1 MGQPAYRFGN
11 LHPRAAGSV
20 NNLSHFDLGGRRPA
34 LAYAVM
40 PSLISQSFSS
50 SMFEYPL
57 VDRAVPAMCRERA
70 MARLRADWPSGK
82 APNHP
87 GALPD
92 LTQDAFK
99 GIIGPD
105 APAMFLEPAV
115 VPERAASKR
124 STPSSTLTRTT
135 RLGRL
140 LIRSSSIVM
149 TLPSGLASLSDMP
162 APVCAVLLGLATSSS
177 ARFGAASPGM
187 PIRFRRDA

>member
-1 MGQPAYRFGN
+1 
-11 LHPRAAGSV
+11 
-20 NNLSHFDLGGRRPA
+20 
-34 LAYAVM
+34 
-40 PSLISQSFSS
+40 
-50 SMFEYPL
+50 MFKYPL
-57 VDRAVPAMCRERA
+57 VDRAVSAMCRERA

-82 APNHP
+82 APNQP

-115 VPERAASKR
+115 VPKRAASKR
-124 STPSSTLTRTT
+124 LTPSSTLTRTT

-162 APVCAVLLGLATSSS
+162 APVCAVLLDLATSDSGPPALGCRFVSAGTRNDPRRIIPIGSS
-177 ARFGAASPGM
+177 LATVLAEGRE
-187 PIRFRRDA
+187 